1 MFRPVARAVTPPA
14 IEDAD
19 EKTPLSQLRGQ
30 FVFLI
35 LFCLTWL
42 SGLCVV
48 ARPFR
53 SVLPQYDELVSS
65 LCYAIFSAATGFHAV
80 LFHLLTR
87 KDVCASCFEP
97 QTKENLETVVAHP
110 APASN
115 SVPEQPSHHHHQ
127 PHHSQ
132 STQPPVLY
140 ATLSRHQEHSRVGD
154 EVDSGMERAT
164 AHAIDPAVADAMNV
178 TIMDPSMIVNSFY
191 DPRQSKTARRFFQK
205 QKLLQQM
212 QNNQLHR
219 HSHSHSHHHHHH
231 HHHRHSRHSSG
242 HSINNAQSYRSH
254 SSHSPITEEALLN
267 ASTSS
272 KAKVSNVN
280 IHVEMGAYDWHELQS
295 RLSDNSWSKSG
306 KQMLPPTGT
315 ETRETSD
322 SQTHSRIE
330 AVVQNEEPSTR
341 EEPFEFQPSTNGRS
355 TVRSDKSK
363 RKRHVI
369 NHQRI
374 PKKSKLEDQPV
385 AMLEIGTQMVENVTE
400 ETEEAAG
407 GSSPS
412 VEKPVYVF
420 VDNGYREKA
429 LAQVGSNDEAMK
441 TLTSVKI
448 KKVLDESM
456 DEGAYQK
463 RETSV

>member
-1 MFRPVARAVTPPA
+1 MQAVPPPV

-19 EKTPLSQLRGQ
+19 EKSPLSQLRGQ
-30 FVFLI
+30 FVFLL

-42 SGLCVV
+42 SALCVV

-53 SVLPQYDELVSS
+53 SILPHYDELIYS
-65 LCYAIFSAATGFHAV
+65 LSYAIFSAATGLHSV

-87 KDVCASCFEP
+87 KDICASCFDP
-97 QTKENLETVVAHP
+97 QIKENLETISAHP
-110 APASN
+110 TPAAN
-115 SVPEQPSHHHHQ
+115 SHADLASHHHHQ
-127 PHHSQ
+127 QHHHSQ
-132 STQPPVLY
+132 SIQPPVLY
-140 ATLSRHQEHSRVGD
+140 STLSRHPEASD
-154 EVDSGMERAT
+154 EVDRGGERAA
-164 AHAIDPAVADAMNV
+164 AHAIDPAIADAMNV
-178 TIMDPSMIVNSFY
+178 TIMDPSMVVNSFY

-219 HSHSHSHHHHHH
+219 HHPHHHHHH
-231 HHHRHSRHSSG
+231 HHHRNSRHSSG
-242 HSINNAQSYRSH
+242 HSINNAHSYRSH

-267 ASTSS
+267 ASTST

-306 KQMLPPTGT
+306 KQMLPPTKT
-315 ETRETSD
+315 ENGNPRTL
-322 SQTHSRIE
+322 SRTE
-330 AVVQNEEPSTR
+330 VVLQDADTNTR
-341 EEPFEFQPSTNGRS
+341 EEQFESQPSTNGRS
-355 TVRSDKSK
+355 TVRSDKGK

-369 NHQRI
+369 YHQRI
-374 PKKSKLEDQPV
+374 PKKSKLEDHPV
-385 AMLEIGTQMVENVTE
+385 TMVEVGTQAADVEEATREN
-400 ETEEAAG
+400 EEAAARET
-407 GSSPS
+407 PS
-412 VEKPVYVF
+412 AEKPVYVF
-420 VDNGYREKA
+420 VDNEYRDRA
-429 LAQVGSNDEAMK
+429 LAHLGSNDEAMK

-448 KKVLDESM
+448 KKVMDESM

>member
-1 MFRPVARAVTPPA
+1 MPQVFHPTVQAIPPPV

-19 EKTPLSQLRGQ
+19 EKSPLSQLRGQ
-30 FVFLI
+30 FVFLL

-53 SVLPQYDELVSS
+53 TVLPQYDELVYS
-65 LCYAIFSAATGFHAV
+65 LCYAIFSAATGLHSV

-97 QTKENLETVVAHP
+97 QTKDNLETIVAHP
-110 APASN
+110 TPAAN
-115 SVPEQPSHHHHQ
+115 SHSEHPSHHHQQQQ
-127 PHHSQ
+127 PVQ
-132 STQPPVLY
+132 NPVLY
-140 ATLSRHQEHSRVGD
+140 STLSRHPEPSD
-154 EVDSGMERAT
+154 EVDRGMERAT
-164 AHAIDPAVADAMNV
+164 AYAIDPAIADAMNV
-178 TIMDPSMIVNSFY
+178 TIMDPSMVVNSFY

-219 HSHSHSHHHHHH
+219 HHHPHH

-242 HSINNAQSYRSH
+242 HSINNAHSYRSH

-267 ASTSS
+267 ASTT

-306 KQMLPPTGT
+306 KQMLPPTIT
-315 ETRETSD
+315 ENGNPRSLSRTEVVLQDADTSM
-322 SQTHSRIE
+322 
-330 AVVQNEEPSTR
+330 R
-341 EEPFEFQPSTNGRS
+341 EEPFESQPSTNGRS
-355 TVRSDKSK
+355 TARTDKGK

-369 NHQRI
+369 YHQRI
-374 PKKSKLEDQPV
+374 PKKSKLEDHPV
-385 AMLEIGTQMVENVTE
+385 AMVEVGTQAADVEEETR
-400 ETEEAAG
+400 ETEEAAARRT
-407 GSSPS
+407 PS
-412 VEKPVYVF
+412 AEKPVYVF
-420 VDNGYREKA
+420 VDNEYRERA
-429 LAQVGSNDEAMK
+429 LAHLCSNDEAMK

-448 KKVLDESM
+448 KQVMDESM

>member
-1 MFRPVARAVTPPA
+1 MMRAVTPPV

-53 SVLPQYDELVSS
+53 IVLPHYDELVSS
-65 LCYAIFSAATGFHAV
+65 LCYAIFSAATGLHAV

-97 QTKENLETVVAHP
+97 QTKDNLEVHP
-110 APASN
+110 TQTAN
-115 SVPEQPSHHHHQ
+115 LVPEMPLHHHHQ
-127 PHHSQ
+127 QHHSQ
-132 STQPPVLY
+132 TAQTPVLY
-140 ATLSRHQEHSRVGD
+140 ATLSRHSENDARATGTGD
-154 EVDSGMERAT
+154 EVDRGMERTA
-164 AHAIDPAVADAMNV
+164 AHAIDPAIADAMNV

-219 HSHSHSHHHHHH
+219 HHHHPHHHH

-295 RLSDNSWSKSG
+295 RLSDHSWSKSG
-306 KQMLPPTGT
+306 KQMLPPTKTENGT
-315 ETRETSD
+315 SN
-322 SQTHSRIE
+322 SQTPSRTE
-330 AVVQNEEPSTR
+330 AATQDDEANTR
-341 EEPFEFQPSTNGRS
+341 EELPESQPSTNGRS
-355 TVRSDKSK
+355 TVRSDKGK

-369 NHQRI
+369 YHQRI
-374 PKKSKLEDQPV
+374 PKKSKLEDQPL
-385 AMLEIGTQMVENVTE
+385 AMVEVGTQVADVDEMTR
-400 ETEEAAG
+400 ETEEASMAG
-407 GSSPS
+407 DSQT

-420 VDNGYREKA
+420 VDNEYRERA
-429 LAQVGSNDEAMK
+429 LCQVGSNDEAMK
-441 TLTSVKI
+441 TLTAVKI